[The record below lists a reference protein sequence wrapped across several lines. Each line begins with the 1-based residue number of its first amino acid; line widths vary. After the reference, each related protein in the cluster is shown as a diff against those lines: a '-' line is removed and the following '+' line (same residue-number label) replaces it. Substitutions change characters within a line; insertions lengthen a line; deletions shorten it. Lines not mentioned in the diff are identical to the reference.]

1 MKNTMTPLTQ
11 LTLGPFRKWLQRETS
26 LLDRQRL
33 ALLLFCYIPF
43 LLLGVVANFLGVTEP
58 SAPFFYYTHTLLV
71 FSAAVF
77 LVLYYRRKISITI
90 CFAAFIIIGQTI
102 LSVEMIYCA
111 FQRTLYYDMLIMAN
125 MVLLSLNALVA
136 TAGMMKQVSVLLGI
150 TTLFIYILCAWITGD
165 EILNS
170 FIIVFILVF
179 LFSSVIGVW
188 VANSMDQL
196 EHENEEYKKGEKELL
211 HILRLKR
218 DEVKAFVAL
227 ASEKYS
233 CNGTQMLLEQLDT
246 KSKHNLVTN
255 VEAYLK
261 TRNTDLEIIA
271 QKFPE
276 LTPSEREICRLI
288 LQGKKLYDICRML
301 GKNESNVNSQRAN
314 MRKKLGL
321 QPAENLQKALQQRL
335 EETV

>member
-1 MKNTMTPLTQ
+1 MKNTMTRLFRQP
-11 LTLGPFRKWLQRETS
+11 LGPFRKWLRREHS

-43 LLLGVVANFLGVTEP
+43 LLLGVAANFLGLTEP

-136 TAGMMKQVSVLLGI
+136 TAGMMKRVSVLLGI
-150 TTLFIYILCAWITGD
+150 STLSIYILCAWLAGD
-165 EILNS
+165 EILGS
-170 FIIVFILVF
+170 FIIVFVQVF

-188 VANSMDQL
+188 VANSMGQL
-196 EHENEEYKKGEKELL
+196 EHENEDYKKGEKELL
-211 HILRLKR
+211 HILRLKK

-227 ASEKYS
+227 ASEKHS
-233 CNGTQMLLEQLDT
+233 SDGTQMLLERLDT
-246 KSKHNLVTN
+246 KSKHNLLAN

-261 TRNTDLEIIA
+261 TKNTDLEIIG

-288 LQGKKLYDICRML
+288 LQGKKLYDICRIL

-321 QPAENLQKALQQRL
+321 QPADNLQKVLQQRM
-335 EETV
+335 EEKV

>member
-11 LTLGPFRKWLQRETS
+11 LPLGPFRKWLQREPS

-71 FSAAVF
+71 FSAAAF
-77 LVLYYRRKISITI
+77 LALYYRRKISITI

-150 TTLFIYILCAWITGD
+150 TTLFIYILCARITGD

-188 VANSMDQL
+188 VANSIDQL

-233 CNGTQMLLEQLDT
+233 CNGTLMLLEQLDT
-246 KSKHNLVTN
+246 
-255 VEAYLK
+255 
-261 TRNTDLEIIA
+261 
-271 QKFPE
+271 
-276 LTPSEREICRLI
+276 
-288 LQGKKLYDICRML
+288 
-301 GKNESNVNSQRAN
+301 
-314 MRKKLGL
+314 
-321 QPAENLQKALQQRL
+321 
-335 EETV
+335 

>member
-1 MKNTMTPLTQ
+1 M
-11 LTLGPFRKWLQRETS
+11 
-26 LLDRQRL
+26 
-33 ALLLFCYIPF
+33 A
-43 LLLGVVANFLGVTEP
+43 
-58 SAPFFYYTHTLLV
+58 
-71 FSAAVF
+71 
-77 LVLYYRRKISITI
+77 LYYRRKISITI

-111 FQRTLYYDMLIMAN
+111 FQGTLYYDMLIMAN

-170 FIIVFILVF
+170 FIIVFVLVF

-246 KSKHNLVTN
+246 KSKHNLVAN